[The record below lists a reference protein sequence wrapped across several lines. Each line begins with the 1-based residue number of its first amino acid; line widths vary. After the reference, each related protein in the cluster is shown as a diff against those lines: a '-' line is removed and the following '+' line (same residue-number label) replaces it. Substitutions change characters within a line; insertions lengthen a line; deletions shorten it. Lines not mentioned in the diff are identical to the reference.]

1 MKSTSIL
8 IFLLLHISFTGFAQ
22 SKLFTKNGIISFYS
36 KAPVEDIEATNN
48 KVLAIVDLEKNTMEF
63 SVLIKGFEFEKGLMQ
78 EHFNENYLESDKYP
92 KAYFKG
98 VFEESIT
105 GISSAGNK
113 TYALTINGNLSLHG
127 VTQPLKTQGV
137 ITVKDK
143 LIKASSSFA
152 IRLSDYKIKIPSL
165 VANNISKEIL
175 VKVNIPSFT
184 EMN

>member
-1 MKSTSIL
+1 MKSTAL
-8 IFLLLHISFTGFAQ
+8 FIFLLLHVSFTGFAQ

-48 KVLAIVDLEKNTMEF
+48 KVLAIVDLEKNTIEF

-98 VFEESIT
+98 VFEGSIP
-105 GISSAGNK
+105 GILSAGNK
-113 TYALTINGNLSLHG
+113 TYTLSINGHLSLHG
-127 VTQPLKTQGV
+127 VTQPLKTPGV

-143 LIKASSSFA
+143 LIKASSSFT
-152 IRLSDYKIKIPSL
+152 IRLSDFKIKIPTL

-175 VKVNIPSFT
+175 IKVNIPSFT